1 MSFPTRKKIGFLI
14 VSAAVVLVIVIVLQN
29 RQQQKDPA
37 NAPESITI
45 DPDTVPHTEMVL
57 DYGRLEEDRNLS
69 ALMEDRK
76 GQYGIDDGLDMIV
89 KSDESLRVGDET
101 VKMRDI
107 VDEGRLKRG
116 ELVERNLGKSSIR
129 SKEDAEDFGV
139 HVVLPGENIWN
150 IHFQLLKNYFR
161 RKQVSV
167 SPLADEPGN
176 NGRSSGVGKIL
187 KFSEKMVY
195 IYNVKERKIAS
206 DIHQLEPLSK
216 IVVYHMKEVFSL
228 LETID
233 VTNMNRIRFDGET
246 IWITNE

>member
-1 MSFPTRKKIGFLI
+1 MSFPTPKKIGFLI
-14 VSAAVVLVIVIVLQN
+14 VFIAAVLVIWIVLQN
-29 RQQQKDPA
+29 RQQQQNPA
-37 NAPESITI
+37 NSPESITI
-45 DPDTVPHTEMVL
+45 DPDTIPHTEMVL

-69 ALMEDRK
+69 ALMADRK

-89 KSDESLRVGDET
+89 KSDESLRVGGET

-107 VDEGRLKRG
+107 VDEGRLQRG

-129 SKEDAEDFGV
+129 SKEDVEDFGV

-150 IHFQLLKNYFR
+150 IHFQLLKDYFG
-161 RKQVSV
+161 RKQVALS
-167 SPLADEPGN
+167 SLADEPGN
-176 NGRSSGVGKIL
+176 NGLSSGVGKIL

-195 IYNVKERKIAS
+195 IYNVKDRKLAA
-206 DIHQLEPLSK
+206 DIHQIQPLSK
-216 IVVYHMKEVFSL
+216 IVVYNMKEVFSL

-246 IWITNE
+246 IWITND